1 MLHKTDGVFIVTQTP
16 FDENGA
22 VDLESIDTLVDFY
35 VKHGADGFTVLGVS
49 GEAGKLNQSE
59 TVQVAERFI
68 KRAGSRP
75 VVVGVSHSSLAQLTD
90 LSARVMDLGATG
102 VMIAPPAGIQT
113 DEEMHGY
120 FAEVFRRNGGIP
132 TVLQDFPFA
141 SKVAMSVPAI
151 LKLVETHKEIEL
163 IKEEDLPC
171 LNKISRL
178 RESTGRRIAILTG
191 NNAMYLP
198 LELGRG
204 ADGPMAGFSYPEM
217 LSEVYRLY
225 RAGKVDEVD
234 DVFDIYLPLLRYEAM
249 GFWGVCARKEM
260 MRRRGA
266 IRSATMRTPGPKLS
280 AADMAELNRL
290 STRLERRL
298 AERRG

>member
-1 MLHKTDGVFIVTQTP
+1 MLHTTDGVFIVTQTP
-16 FDENGA
+16 FADNGA
-22 VDLESIDTLVDFY
+22 VDLDSIDTLVDFY
-35 VKHGADGFTVLGVS
+35 VEHGADGFTVLGVS
-49 GEAGKLNQSE
+49 GEAGKLDQRE
-59 TVQVAERFI
+59 ALQVAERFI
-68 KRAGSRP
+68 KRAGQRP
-75 VVVGVSHSSLAQLTD
+75 VVVGVSNASLAQLSD

-102 VMIAPPAGIQT
+102 VMIAPPSGIQT
-113 DEEMHGY
+113 DEELHGY
-120 FAEVFRRNGGIP
+120 FAEVFRRNEGIP

-151 LKLVETHKEIEL
+151 LKLVETHPEIGL

-178 RESTGRRIAILTG
+178 RQSSGRRVAILTG

-225 RAGKVDEVD
+225 RAGRVDEAD

-280 AADMAELNRL
+280 AEDVKELDRL
-290 STRLERRL
+290 SARVERRL

>member
-1 MLHKTDGVFIVTQTP
+1 MLRDSKGVFIVTQTP
-16 FDENGA
+16 FDANGA

-35 VKHGADGFTVLGVS
+35 IEHGAQGFTVLGVS
-49 GEAGKLNQSE
+49 GEAGKLNADE
-59 TVQVAERFI
+59 ALQVAQRFI

-75 VVVGVSHSSLAQLTD
+75 VAVGVSNASLAQLTD
-90 LSARVMDLGATG
+90 LSARVMDLGAAG

-113 DEEMHGY
+113 DEELHGY
-120 FAEVFRRNGGIP
+120 FAEVFRRNAGVP

-151 LKLVETHKEIEL
+151 LKLIETHAEIEL
-163 IKEEDLPC
+163 VKEEDLPC

-178 RESTGRRIAILTG
+178 REGGGRRVAILTG

-198 LELGRG
+198 LELERG

-217 LSEVYRLY
+217 LSEVYKLHA
-225 RAGKVDEVD
+225 AGKKDEAD

-249 GFWGVCARKEM
+249 GFWGVSARKEM

-266 IRSATMRTPGPKLS
+266 IRHATMRTPGPKLS
-280 AADMAELNRL
+280 AADVQELDRL
-290 STRLERRL
+290 SARLEKRL

>member
-1 MLHKTDGVFIVTQTP
+1 MLNDTKGVFIVTQTP
-16 FDENGA
+16 FEESGA
-22 VDLESIDTLVDFY
+22 VDLPSIDTLVDFY
-35 VKHGADGFTVLGVS
+35 VNHGADGFTVLGVS
-49 GEAGKLNQSE
+49 GESGKLNQTESL
-59 TVQVAERFI
+59 QVAERFI
-68 KRAGSRP
+68 KRAGARP
-75 VVVGVSHSSLAQLTD
+75 VIVGVSNASLAQLTD
-90 LSARVMDLGATG
+90 LSARVMALGAAG

-113 DEEMHGY
+113 DEELHGY
-120 FAEVFRRNGGIP
+120 FGEVFRRNEGIP

-141 SKVAMSVPAI
+141 SKVSMSVPAI
-151 LKLVETHKEIEL
+151 LKLVETHKEIGL

-178 RESTGRRIAILTG
+178 RESGGRSVAILTG

-217 LSEVYRLY
+217 LSEVYRLHK
-225 RAGKVDEVD
+225 AGQVDEAD
-234 DVFDIYLPLLRYEAM
+234 DLFDIYLPLLRYEAM

-266 IRSATMRTPGPKLS
+266 IKSATMRTPGPKLS
-280 AADMAELNRL
+280 AADVTELDRL
-290 STRLERRL
+290 QKRLERTL
-298 AERRG
+298 AARRS